1 MRNVIIIGSGC
12 AGNTA
17 AIYAARANLKP
28 VVVSGHEA
36 GGQLSLTTLVENF
49 PGFPEGISGPDLV
62 ENMRK
67 QAEKFG
73 AEYVDGAVVDAD
85 LSNRPFRL
93 NIEGDWVETR
103 TLIVASGASARW
115 LGLESEQALIGHGVS
130 SCATCDGFFYRD
142 KQIMVVGGGDSAME
156 EANFLTRFGREVT
169 LVHRRDEFRAS
180 KIMLDRARHNP
191 KIKFLLNTV
200 VEEIHDVAGKIV
212 TGVRLRDVKTGKV
225 WDQKVDGFFL
235 AIGHIPNTKVFK
247 GQLETDAEGY
257 IVSKGGARTSV
268 PGVFHAGDVED
279 RTYRQAITAAGA
291 GCRAAM
297 EAERFLEAEGHGI
310 MIERISPPGSPAPR
324 GPYSPAVRAGDF
336 IFVSGQVPV
345 DPATQNVVSGDV
357 RDETRQTLTNI
368 MRILDGCGAVLSDV
382 VKCQVFLA
390 DGKDFAAMNEVY
402 AEFFGE
408 AKPARTT
415 VVAAFAIPGIKVE
428 IDAVAYKP
436 A

>member
-17 AIYAARANLKP
+17 AIYTARANLTP
-28 VVVSGHEA
+28 LVVGGHHA

-49 PGFPEGISGPDLV
+49 PGFPEGINGPDLV

-67 QAEKFG
+67 QAQNFG
-73 AEYVDGAVVDAD
+73 AEYVDGEVVDTD
-85 LSNRPFRL
+85 FSSRPFRL
-93 NIEGDWVETR
+93 SIEGEWIETR
-103 TLIVASGASARW
+103 TVIVASGASARW

-130 SCATCDGFFYRD
+130 SCATCDGFFYRG
-142 KQIMVVGGGDSAME
+142 KRIMVVGGGDSAME

-200 VEEIHDVAGKIV
+200 VEEIHDVAGKVV
-212 TGVRLRDVKTGKV
+212 TAVRLRDLKTGKI
-225 WDQKVDGFFL
+225 WDQEVDGFFL

-247 GQLETDAEGY
+247 GQIETDAEGY
-257 IVSKGGARTSV
+257 LVSKGGARTSV

-297 EAERFLEAEGHGI
+297 EAERFLEAEGH
-310 MIERISPPGSPAPR
+310 
-324 GPYSPAVRAGDF
+324 
-336 IFVSGQVPV
+336 
-345 DPATQNVVSGDV
+345 
-357 RDETRQTLTNI
+357 
-368 MRILDGCGAVLSDV
+368 
-382 VKCQVFLA
+382 
-390 DGKDFAAMNEVY
+390 
-402 AEFFGE
+402 
-408 AKPARTT
+408 
-415 VVAAFAIPGIKVE
+415 
-428 IDAVAYKP
+428 
-436 A
+436 